1 VPRAILGLVNLLL
14 LEPEELSG
22 DGTARLAGPKARHV
36 REVLRAARGQRIRVG
51 VVGGRMGEAEVISAG
66 EEELVLRPRLEEEPP
81 PPVPLQ
87 LLLALPRPKI
97 LRRVLQSAASLGVKR
112 LVLCGSYKVER
123 SYFGSPSLR
132 PAAIRAELLLG
143 LEQARDTILP
153 EVVVRR
159 LFKPLL
165 EDELDLLLPARAR
178 ILAHPST
185 GGLRHPPPAGEV
197 ALAVGP
203 EGGFTAYEAHLLEA
217 HGFAPFSLGARVL
230 RVDTAVNVAAGMV
243 LEWLGRG
250 GLTR

>member
-22 DGTARLAGPKARHV
+22 DGTARLAGSKARHV
-36 REVLRAARGQRIRVG
+36 REVLRAASGQRIRVG

-153 EVVVRR
+153 EVVVSSSRSWRTSSTFSSRPGLASSPIQAPVGFVTPLPRERWPLRWGPREASRPTRR
-159 LFKPLL
+159 TSS
-165 EDELDLLLPARAR
+165 RR
-178 ILAHPST
+178 TGSHPSLSERASC
-185 GGLRHPPPAGEV
+185 GSIR
-197 ALAVGP
+197 
-203 EGGFTAYEAHLLEA
+203 
-217 HGFAPFSLGARVL
+217 R
-230 RVDTAVNVAAGMV
+230 
-243 LEWLGRG
+243 
-250 GLTR
+250 